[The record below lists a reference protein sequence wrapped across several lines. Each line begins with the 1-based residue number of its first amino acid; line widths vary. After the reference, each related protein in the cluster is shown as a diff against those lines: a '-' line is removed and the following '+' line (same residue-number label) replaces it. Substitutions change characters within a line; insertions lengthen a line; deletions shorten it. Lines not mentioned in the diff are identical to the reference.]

1 MLDAGVRGDF
11 TPGLIL
17 CRFFGCQEFS
27 SRVLTMP
34 NTRCA
39 KRRRGVL
46 DNRAA
51 ELKAEGLTPRD
62 HRKYLTQ
69 VTQDLV
75 KVVTVWV
82 RRVLGQWQVF
92 RNNNCGARCSQWL
105 KRKIHDSDSG
115 VFCRIKAM
123 RNLLARSVLRTF
135 VFEVW
140 RNESSLNISFFQC

>member
-69 VTQDLV
+69 VTQD
-75 KVVTVWV
+75 
-82 RRVLGQWQVF
+82 RSCQSRYRLGQT
-92 RNNNCGARCSQWL
+92 RARTMTGVQKQQLWCSM
-105 KRKIHDSDSG
+105 
-115 VFCRIKAM
+115 F
-123 RNLLARSVLRTF
+123 SVAKTK
-135 VFEVW
+135 
-140 RNESSLNISFFQC
+140 NT